1 MIIWEN
7 GRGTQEENST
17 VTEAAKP
24 KKGRNEIISW
34 VSSSEVFALKKSA
47 HWSETMWTKI
57 GNLNIHT
64 IIIF

>member
-24 KKGRNEIISW
+24 KRGRNEIISW
-34 VSSSEVFALKKSA
+34 VSPSEVSALKKSA
-47 HWSETMWTKI
+47 HWMWTKI